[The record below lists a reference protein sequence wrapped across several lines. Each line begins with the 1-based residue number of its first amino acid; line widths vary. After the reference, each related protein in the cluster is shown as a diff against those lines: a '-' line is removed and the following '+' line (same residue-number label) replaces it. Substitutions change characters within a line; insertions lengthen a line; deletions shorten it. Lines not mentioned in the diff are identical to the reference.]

1 MTAAERICVVCRRT
15 RLSRYNRQQ
24 VCASCTRTARETPEP
39 LPVAPQWP
47 TWLWGSAPMREVLAR
62 SDLGTAVAMF
72 RVAAQLSQQEL
83 AELTGW
89 SQATV
94 SLVETNRRGTLYDIR
109 ELLKFADNVC
119 MPREALLPL
128 MLSRPV
134 VLVSVELAADDG
146 QATAENAERC
156 SLTLVRR
163 PPEGAPPATTG
174 GWRRGARHDALSATG
189 HRGDGGAHG

>member
-1 MTAAERICVVCRRT
+1 MC
-15 RLSRYNRQQ
+15 
-24 VCASCTRTARETPEP
+24 
-39 LPVAPQWP
+39 
-47 TWLWGSAPMREVLAR
+47 EVLAR
-62 SDLGTAVAMF
+62 GDLGTAVAMF

-109 ELLKFADNVC
+109 ELLKFADSVC

-134 VLVSVELAADDG
+134 VLVSAELAAVC
-146 QATAENAERC
+146 C
-156 SLTLVRR
+156 SARR
-163 PPEGAPPATTG
+163 SANSLRPSASNRICEWIRT
-174 GWRRGARHDALSATG
+174 RRSVALKKSSPMC
-189 HRGDGGAHG
+189 